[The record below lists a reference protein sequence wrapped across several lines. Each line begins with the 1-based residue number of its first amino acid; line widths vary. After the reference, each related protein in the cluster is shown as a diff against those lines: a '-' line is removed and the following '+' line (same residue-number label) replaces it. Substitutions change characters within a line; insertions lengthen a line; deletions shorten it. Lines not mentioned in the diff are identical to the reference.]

1 MARHCCG
8 ASADHTTKIQDRS
21 WRRVLWL
28 ALTINAAMFCVE
40 ITAGLSAQSASL
52 RADALDFLSDAANY
66 AISLGVAG
74 LALRWRARAALVKGV
89 SLILPAA
96 WVLTSTAW
104 MAAHDRLPAAETM
117 GAVGIAAL
125 IANMACAFLLWRHR
139 DGDANRQSVWIC
151 SRNDAIGNLAVVAAA
166 LGVFGTKAGW
176 PDIAVATILAGLGLM
191 GGTQI
196 IRKASAELYEAHLA
210 PK

>member
-1 MARHCCG
+1 MAGHCCG
-8 ASADHTTKIQDRS
+8 ASADHATKIQDRS
-21 WRRVLWL
+21 WRRALWL
-28 ALTINAAMFCVE
+28 ALAINAAMFCVE
-40 ITAGLSAQSASL
+40 ITAGLCAQSASL

-74 LALRWRARAALVKGV
+74 LVLRWRARAALAKGV
-89 SLILPAA
+89 SLILLAL
-96 WVLTSTAW
+96 WVLANTAW
-104 MAAHDRLPAAETM
+104 MAAHDRLPVAGTM

-125 IANMACAFLLWRHR
+125 VANMACAFLLWRHR

-151 SRNDAIGNLAVVAAA
+151 SRNDAIGNLAVLAAA
-166 LGVFGTKAGW
+166 LGVFGTQAGW

-196 IRKASAELYEAHLA
+196 IRKAWAEMQQVHPL
-210 PK
+210 P